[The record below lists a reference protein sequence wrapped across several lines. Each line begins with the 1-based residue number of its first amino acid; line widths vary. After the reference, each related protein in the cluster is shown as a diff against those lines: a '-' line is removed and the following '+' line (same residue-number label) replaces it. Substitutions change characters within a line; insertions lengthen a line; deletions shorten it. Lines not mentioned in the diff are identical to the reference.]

1 MPDLSFSVISAV
13 PEAHALIP
21 ILNFHL
27 RIAENDGHAV
37 DTIALRCQ
45 IQIEAARRAYA
56 PREQEALLDLF
67 GDRARWGRT
76 LKTMLW
82 THATTMVAGFSDQT
96 EVDLPVPCTRDLT
109 VAAGRYFFALEDG
122 EVPLILQFSG
132 TVFWRDAGDAL
143 SVSPIAWTKEAA
155 FRLPVAT
162 WRALMEEHYPDSA
175 WLCVRRDL
183 IDRLSRYKG
192 HRGLPT
198 WDGAVEQLLDTAEAT
213 MESARPQP

>member
-1 MPDLSFSVISAV
+1 VPDLSFSVISAA
-13 PEAHALIP
+13 PEPHALIP
-21 ILNFHL
+21 ILNFRL
-27 RIAENDGHAV
+27 RIAEGDGHAV

-67 GDRARWGRT
+67 GEQSRWGRT
-76 LKTMLW
+76 LKSMLW
-82 THATTMVAGFSDQT
+82 THATTMVTGFRDET

-132 TVFWRDAGDAL
+132 TVFWRDADGGL

-183 IDRLSRYKG
+183 VDRLSRYKV
-192 HRGLPT
+192 HRGLPS
-198 WDGAVEQLLDTAEAT
+198 WDDAVEKLLDGAEQCV
-213 MESARPQP
+213 ESARPQP